1 MTLQNGVGGFD
12 SPPQQPE
19 ANGTG
24 ELAPEADAAN
34 GPATLSPSES
44 DEQPPTIE
52 ALQAQVTE
60 MKEQAAKR
68 ENDYKSLEG
77 RFHSLNRETTQ
88 NNDLS
93 DKVETLVDV
102 VQALVR
108 RDGSQDP
115 EAFVEDLQKVESN
128 AADRRATNSF
138 QATTQS
144 MIGEITETTDELGI
158 NVETAPE
165 LASFRDLWAPAF
177 ENKDMSGIYA
187 AHAEFNRAMRQ
198 MERGR
203 RLQQQEEL
211 TRETEAKVKQALE
224 EHGVN
229 TLDLDSSSSA
239 PASMNGNQ
247 LLERMGNSDVSVSR
261 DEIEQAADVLR
272 KQGIRI

>member
-60 MKEQAAKR
+60 MKEQATKR

-138 QATTQS
+138 QAATQS
-144 MIGEITETTDELGI
+144 MIEEITETIQELGLSI
-158 NVETAPE
+158 DEAPE
-165 LASFRDLWAPAF
+165 LAAFRDLWAPAF

-187 AHAEFNRAMRQ
+187 AHAEFNRAVRH
-198 MERGR
+198 MERNR
-203 RLQQQEEL
+203 RLQQQDEL
-211 TRETEAKVKQALE
+211 TKEAETKVRQALE

-247 LLERMGNSDVSVSR
+247 LLERMGNSDVTVSR
-261 DEIEQAADVLR
+261 DEIVQAQDLLR
-272 KQGIRI
+272 KQGINI

>member
-34 GPATLSPSES
+34 GPATLSPSAS

-77 RFHSLNRETTQ
+77 RFHSQNREVTQ

-93 DKVETLVDV
+93 DKMEMLVDV

-138 QATTQS
+138 QRATQS
-144 MIGEITETTDELGI
+144 MIGEITETTDELGLNI
-158 NVETAPE
+158 ETAPE
-165 LASFRDLWAPAF
+165 LAAFRDLWAPAF

-187 AHAEFNRAMRQ
+187 AHAEFNRAVRQ
-198 MERGR
+198 LERNR
-203 RLQQQEEL
+203 RLQQQDEL
-211 TRETEAKVKQALE
+211 TREAEAKVKQALE

-247 LLERMGNSDVSVSR
+247 LLERMGNSDVTVSK
-261 DEIEQAADVLR
+261 DEIVQARDLLR
-272 KQGIRI
+272 KQGINI

>member
-52 ALQAQVTE
+52 ALQAQLTE

-68 ENDYKSLEG
+68 ENAYKALEG
-77 RFHSLNRETTQ
+77 RFRSQTRETTQ

-138 QATTQS
+138 QVATQS
-144 MIGEITETTDELGI
+144 MIEEITETINELGLNI
-158 NVETAPE
+158 DSSPE
-165 LASFRDLWAPAF
+165 LAAFRDLWAPAF
-177 ENKDMSGIYA
+177 ESKDMSGIYA
-187 AHAEFNRAMRQ
+187 AHAEFNRAVRQ
-198 MERGR
+198 LERNR
-203 RLQQQEEL
+203 RLQQQDEL
-211 TRETEAKVKQALE
+211 TREAEAKVKQALE

-239 PASMNGNQ
+239 PASMNGHQ
-247 LLERMGNSDVSVSR
+247 LLERMGNSDVTVSK
-261 DEIEQAADVLR
+261 DEIIQAQELLR
-272 KQGIRI
+272 KQGINI

>member
-34 GPATLSPSES
+34 GPATLSPSAS

-77 RFHSLNRETTQ
+77 RFHSQNRETTQ

-93 DKVETLVDV
+93 DKMEMLVDV

-138 QATTQS
+138 QRATQS
-144 MIGEITETTDELGI
+144 MIGEITETMDELGLNI
-158 NVETAPE
+158 ETAPE
-165 LASFRDLWAPAF
+165 LAAFRDLWAPAF

-187 AHAEFNRAMRQ
+187 AHAEFNRAVRQ
-198 MERGR
+198 LERNR

-224 EHGVN
+224 EHGIN
-229 TLDLDSSSSA
+229 TLDLDSSSSI
-239 PASMNGNQ
+239 PSSMNGNQ

-261 DEIEQAADVLR
+261 DEIAQAADVLR

>member
-77 RFHSLNRETTQ
+77 RFHSQNRETTQ

-138 QATTQS
+138 QAATQS
-144 MIGEITETTDELGI
+144 MIGEITETMDELGLNI
-158 NVETAPE
+158 ETAPE
-165 LASFRDLWAPAF
+165 LAAFRDLWAPAF
-177 ENKDMSGIYA
+177 ESKDMSGIYA
-187 AHAEFNRAMRQ
+187 AHAEFNRAVRQ
-198 MERGR
+198 MERNR

-247 LLERMGNSDVSVSR
+247 LLERMGNSDVTVSK
-261 DEIEQAADVLR
+261 DEIIQAQELLR
-272 KQGIRI
+272 KQGINI

>member
-34 GPATLSPSES
+34 GPATLSPSAS

-60 MKEQAAKR
+60 MKEQASKR

-77 RFHSLNRETTQ
+77 RFHSQTRETTQ

-93 DKVETLVDV
+93 DKMEMLVDV

-138 QATTQS
+138 QAATQS
-144 MIGEITETTDELGI
+144 MIEEITETMDELGLNI
-158 NVETAPE
+158 ETAPE
-165 LASFRDLWAPAF
+165 LAAFRDLWAPAF

-187 AHAEFNRAMRQ
+187 AHAEFNRAVRQ
-198 MERGR
+198 LERGR
-203 RLQQQEEL
+203 RLQQQDEL
-211 TRETEAKVKQALE
+211 TREADTKVRQALE

-229 TLDLDSSSSA
+229 TLDLDSSSSI
-239 PASMNGNQ
+239 PSSMNGNQ
-247 LLERMGNSDVSVSR
+247 LLARMGNSDVTVSK
-261 DEIEQAADVLR
+261 DEIVQAQDLLR
-272 KQGIRI
+272 KQGINI

>member
-77 RFHSLNRETTQ
+77 RFHSQNREVTQ

-93 DKVETLVDV
+93 DKMEMLVDV

-138 QATTQS
+138 QAATQS

-187 AHAEFNRAMRQ
+187 AHAEFNRAVRQ
-198 MERGR
+198 MERNR

-247 LLERMGNSDVSVSR
+247 LLARMGNSDVTVSK
-261 DEIEQAADVLR
+261 DEIVQAQELLR
-272 KQGIRI
+272 KQGINI

>member
-34 GPATLSPSES
+34 GPATLSPSAS

-52 ALQAQVTE
+52 ALQAQLTE
-60 MKEQAAKR
+60 MKEQASKR

-77 RFHSLNRETTQ
+77 RFHSQTRETTQ

-93 DKVETLVDV
+93 DKMEMLVDV

-115 EAFVEDLQKVESN
+115 EAFVEDLQKVETN

-138 QATTQS
+138 QVATQG
-144 MIGEITETTDELGI
+144 MIEEIREAMDELGLNI
-158 NVETAPE
+158 ETASE
-165 LASFRDLWAPAF
+165 LAAFRDLWAPAF
-177 ENKDMSGIYA
+177 ESKDMSGIYA
-187 AHAEFNRAMRQ
+187 AHAEFNRAVRQ
-198 MERGR
+198 LERGR
-203 RLQQQEEL
+203 RLQQQDEL
-211 TRETEAKVKQALE
+211 TKEADTKVRQALE

-229 TLDLDSSSSA
+229 TLDLDSSSSI
-239 PASMNGNQ
+239 PSSMNGNQ
-247 LLERMGNSDVSVSR
+247 LLARMGNPDTPVTK
-261 DEIEQAADVLR
+261 DEIGQAQELLR
-272 KQGIRI
+272 KQGINI

>member
-52 ALQAQVTE
+52 ALQAQLTE

-77 RFHSLNRETTQ
+77 RFHSQTRETTQ

-138 QATTQS
+138 QVATQS
-144 MIGEITETTDELGI
+144 MIEEITETIQELGLSI
-158 NVETAPE
+158 DEAPE
-165 LASFRDLWAPAF
+165 LAAFRDLWAPAF

-198 MERGR
+198 MERNR

-229 TLDLDSSSSA
+229 TLDLDSSSSI
-239 PASMNGNQ
+239 PSSMNGNQ

-261 DEIEQAADVLR
+261 DEIAQAADVLR

>member
-34 GPATLSPSES
+34 GPATLSPSAS

-60 MKEQAAKR
+60 MKEQASKR

-138 QATTQS
+138 QVATQG
-144 MIGEITETTDELGI
+144 MIEEITEAMDELGL

-165 LASFRDLWAPAF
+165 LAAFRDLWAPAF

-187 AHAEFNRAMRQ
+187 AHAEFNRAVRQ
-198 MERGR
+198 LERGR
-203 RLQQQEEL
+203 RLQQQDEL

-229 TLDLDSSSSA
+229 TLDLDSSSSI
-239 PASMNGNQ
+239 PSSMNGNQ

-261 DEIEQAADVLR
+261 DEIAQAADVLR

>member
-138 QATTQS
+138 QAATQS
-144 MIGEITETTDELGI
+144 MIGEITETMDELGLNI
-158 NVETAPE
+158 ETAPE
-165 LASFRDLWAPAF
+165 LAAFRDLWAPAF

-261 DEIEQAADVLR
+261 DEIAQAADVLR

>member
-34 GPATLSPSES
+34 GPATLSPSAS

-138 QATTQS
+138 QRATQS
-144 MIGEITETTDELGI
+144 MIGEITETTDELGLNI
-158 NVETAPE
+158 ETAPE
-165 LASFRDLWAPAF
+165 LAAFRDLWAPAF

-187 AHAEFNRAMRQ
+187 AHAEFNRAVRQ
-198 MERGR
+198 LERNR
-203 RLQQQEEL
+203 RLQQQDEL
-211 TRETEAKVKQALE
+211 TREAEAKVKQALE

-247 LLERMGNSDVSVSR
+247 LLERMGNSDVTVSK
-261 DEIEQAADVLR
+261 DEIVQARDLLR
-272 KQGIRI
+272 KQGINI

>member
-34 GPATLSPSES
+34 GPATLSPSAS

-60 MKEQAAKR
+60 MKEQASKR

-138 QATTQS
+138 QVATQG
-144 MIGEITETTDELGI
+144 MIEEITEAMDELGL

-165 LASFRDLWAPAF
+165 LAAFRDLWAPAF

-198 MERGR
+198 LERGR
-203 RLQQQEEL
+203 RLQQQDEL
-211 TRETEAKVKQALE
+211 TREADTKVRQALE

-247 LLERMGNSDVSVSR
+247 LLERMGNSDVTVSKEEIAQAR
-261 DEIEQAADVLR
+261 DLFR
-272 KQGIRI
+272 KQGLNI

>member
-52 ALQAQVTE
+52 ALQAQLTE

-68 ENDYKSLEG
+68 ENDYKALEG
-77 RFHSLNRETTQ
+77 RFRSQTRETTQ
-88 NNDLS
+88 SNDLS

-138 QATTQS
+138 QAATQS
-144 MIGEITETTDELGI
+144 MIGEITETMDELGLNI
-158 NVETAPE
+158 ETAPE
-165 LASFRDLWAPAF
+165 LAAFRDLWAPAF

-198 MERGR
+198 MERNR

-247 LLERMGNSDVSVSR
+247 LLERMGNSDVTVTTE
-261 DEIEQAADVLR
+261 EIVQAQELLR
-272 KQGIRI
+272 KQGINI

>member
-34 GPATLSPSES
+34 GPATLSPSAS

-60 MKEQAAKR
+60 MKEQASKR

-138 QATTQS
+138 QAATQS

-165 LASFRDLWAPAF
+165 LAAFRDLWAPAF

-229 TLDLDSSSSA
+229 TLDLDSSSSI
-239 PASMNGNQ
+239 PSSMNGNQ

-261 DEIEQAADVLR
+261 DEIAQAADVLR

>member
-138 QATTQS
+138 QRATQS
-144 MIGEITETTDELGI
+144 MIGEITETMDELGLNI
-158 NVETAPE
+158 ETAPE
-165 LASFRDLWAPAF
+165 LAAFRDLWAPAF

-187 AHAEFNRAMRQ
+187 AHAEFNRAVRQ
-198 MERGR
+198 MERNR
-203 RLQQQEEL
+203 RLQQQDEL
-211 TRETEAKVKQALE
+211 TKEAETKVRQALE

-239 PASMNGNQ
+239 PASMNGHQ
-247 LLERMGNSDVSVSR
+247 LLERMGNSDVTVSR
-261 DEIEQAADVLR
+261 DEIVQAQDLLR
-272 KQGIRI
+272 KQGINI

>member
-34 GPATLSPSES
+34 GPATLSPSAS

-77 RFHSLNRETTQ
+77 RFHSQTRETTQ

-93 DKVETLVDV
+93 DKMEMLVDV

-138 QATTQS
+138 QVATQS
-144 MIGEITETTDELGI
+144 MIEEITETMNELGLNI
-158 NVETAPE
+158 DSAPE
-165 LASFRDLWAPAF
+165 LAAFRDLWAPAF
-177 ENKDMSGIYA
+177 ESKDMSGIYA

-198 MERGR
+198 LERGR
-203 RLQQQEEL
+203 RLQQQDEL
-211 TRETEAKVKQALE
+211 TKEADTKVRQALE

-229 TLDLDSSSSA
+229 TLDLDSSSSI
-239 PASMNGNQ
+239 PSSMNGNQ
-247 LLERMGNSDVSVSR
+247 LLERMGNSDVTVSK
-261 DEIEQAADVLR
+261 DEIAQARDLFR
-272 KQGIRI
+272 KQGLNI

>member
-77 RFHSLNRETTQ
+77 RFHSQNRETTQ

-138 QATTQS
+138 QAATQS
-144 MIGEITETTDELGI
+144 MIGEITETMDELGLNI
-158 NVETAPE
+158 ETAPE
-165 LASFRDLWAPAF
+165 LAAFRDLWAPAF
-177 ENKDMSGIYA
+177 ESKDMSGIYA
-187 AHAEFNRAMRQ
+187 AHAEFNRAVRQ
-198 MERGR
+198 MERNR
-203 RLQQQEEL
+203 RLQQQDEL

-239 PASMNGNQ
+239 PASMNGHQ
-247 LLERMGNSDVSVSR
+247 LLERMGNSDVTVSK
-261 DEIEQAADVLR
+261 DEIIQAQELLR
-272 KQGIRI
+272 KQGINI

>member
-138 QATTQS
+138 QAATQS
-144 MIGEITETTDELGI
+144 MIGEITETMDELGLNI
-158 NVETAPE
+158 ETAPE
-165 LASFRDLWAPAF
+165 LAAFRDLWAPAF
-177 ENKDMSGIYA
+177 ESKDMSGIYA

-198 MERGR
+198 LERNR

-239 PASMNGNQ
+239 PASMNGHQ
-247 LLERMGNSDVSVSR
+247 LLERMGNSDVTVSK
-261 DEIEQAADVLR
+261 DEIIQAQELLR
-272 KQGIRI
+272 KQGINI

>member
-52 ALQAQVTE
+52 ALQAQLTE

-68 ENDYKSLEG
+68 ENDYKALEG
-77 RFHSLNRETTQ
+77 RFRSQTREINQ
-88 NNDLS
+88 FDEIS
-93 DKVETLVDV
+93 DNMAVLVDT
-102 VQALVR
+102 VQALIR
-108 RDGSQDP
+108 RNGSEDP

-138 QATTQS
+138 QRATQS

-165 LASFRDLWAPAF
+165 LAAFRELWAPAF

-187 AHAEFNRAMRQ
+187 AHAEFNRAVRQ
-198 MERGR
+198 MERNR
-203 RLQQQEEL
+203 RLQQQDEL
-211 TRETEAKVKQALE
+211 TREAEAKVKQALE

-247 LLERMGNSDVSVSR
+247 LLERMGNSDVTVTTE
-261 DEIEQAADVLR
+261 EIVQAQELLR
-272 KQGIRI
+272 KQGINI

>member
-77 RFHSLNRETTQ
+77 RFHSLNREVTQ

-93 DKVETLVDV
+93 DKMEMLVDV

-108 RDGSQDP
+108 RDGAQDP

-138 QATTQS
+138 QAATQS
-144 MIGEITETTDELGI
+144 MIGEITETMDELGLNI
-158 NVETAPE
+158 ETAPE
-165 LASFRDLWAPAF
+165 LAAFRDLWAPAF

-187 AHAEFNRAMRQ
+187 AHAEFNRAVRH
-198 MERGR
+198 MERNR
-203 RLQQQEEL
+203 RLQQQDEL
-211 TRETEAKVKQALE
+211 TKEAETKVRQALE

-239 PASMNGNQ
+239 PASMNGHQ
-247 LLERMGNSDVSVSR
+247 LLERMGNSDVTVSK
-261 DEIEQAADVLR
+261 DEIIQAQELLR
-272 KQGIRI
+272 KQGINI

>member
-77 RFHSLNRETTQ
+77 RFHSQTRETTQ

-93 DKVETLVDV
+93 DKMEMLVDV

-138 QATTQS
+138 QAATQS
-144 MIGEITETTDELGI
+144 MIGEITETMDELGLNI
-158 NVETAPE
+158 ETAPE
-165 LASFRDLWAPAF
+165 LAAFRELWAPAF

-229 TLDLDSSSSA
+229 TLDLDSSSST

-247 LLERMGNSDVSVSR
+247 LLERMGNSDVTVSK
-261 DEIEQAADVLR
+261 DEIIQAQDLLR
-272 KQGIRI
+272 KQGINI

>member
-138 QATTQS
+138 QAATQS
-144 MIGEITETTDELGI
+144 MIGEITETMDELGLNI
-158 NVETAPE
+158 ETAPE
-165 LASFRDLWAPAF
+165 LAAFRDLWAPAF
-177 ENKDMSGIYA
+177 ESKDMSGIYA
-187 AHAEFNRAMRQ
+187 AHAEFNRAVRQ
-198 MERGR
+198 MERNR

-247 LLERMGNSDVSVSR
+247 LLERMGNSDVTVSK
-261 DEIEQAADVLR
+261 DEIIQAQELLR
-272 KQGIRI
+272 KQGINI

>member
-34 GPATLSPSES
+34 GPATLSPSAS

-52 ALQAQVTE
+52 ALQAQLTE

-77 RFHSLNRETTQ
+77 RFHSQARETTQ

-138 QATTQS
+138 QAATQS
-144 MIGEITETTDELGI
+144 MIGEITETMDELGLNI
-158 NVETAPE
+158 ETAPE
-165 LASFRDLWAPAF
+165 LAAFRDLWAPAF

-198 MERGR
+198 MERNR

-229 TLDLDSSSSA
+229 TLDLDSSSSI
-239 PASMNGNQ
+239 PASMNGHQ

-261 DEIEQAADVLR
+261 DEIAQAADVLR

>member
-138 QATTQS
+138 QAATQS
-144 MIGEITETTDELGI
+144 MIGEITETMDELGLNI
-158 NVETAPE
+158 ETAPE
-165 LASFRDLWAPAF
+165 LAAFRDLWAPAF

-187 AHAEFNRAMRQ
+187 AHAEFNRAVRQ
-198 MERGR
+198 MERNR

-247 LLERMGNSDVSVSR
+247 LLERMGNSDVTVSK
-261 DEIEQAADVLR
+261 DEIVQARDLLR
-272 KQGIRI
+272 KQGINI

>member
-138 QATTQS
+138 QAATQS

-247 LLERMGNSDVSVSR
+247 LLARMGNSDVTVSK
-261 DEIEQAADVLR
+261 DEIVQAQELLR
-272 KQGIRI
+272 KQGINI

>member
-77 RFHSLNRETTQ
+77 RFHSQNRETTQ

-93 DKVETLVDV
+93 DKMEMLVDV

-138 QATTQS
+138 QAATQS
-144 MIGEITETTDELGI
+144 MIGEITETMDELGLNI
-158 NVETAPE
+158 ETAPE
-165 LASFRDLWAPAF
+165 LAAFRDLWAPAF

-187 AHAEFNRAMRQ
+187 AHAEFNRAVRQ
-198 MERGR
+198 MERNR
-203 RLQQQEEL
+203 RLQQQDEL

-247 LLERMGNSDVSVSR
+247 LLERMGNPDTPVTK
-261 DEIEQAADVLR
+261 DEIGQARELLR
-272 KQGIRI
+272 KQGINI

>member
-34 GPATLSPSES
+34 GPATLSPSAS

-60 MKEQAAKR
+60 MKEQASKR

-138 QATTQS
+138 QVATQG
-144 MIGEITETTDELGI
+144 MIEEITEAMDELGL

-165 LASFRDLWAPAF
+165 LAAFRDLWAPAF
-177 ENKDMSGIYA
+177 ESKDMSGIYA

-198 MERGR
+198 MERNR

-247 LLERMGNSDVSVSR
+247 LLERMGNPDTPVTK
-261 DEIEQAADVLR
+261 DEIGQAWDLLR
-272 KQGIRI
+272 KQGINI

>member
-138 QATTQS
+138 QAATQS
-144 MIGEITETTDELGI
+144 MIGEITETMDELGLNI
-158 NVETAPE
+158 ETAPE
-165 LASFRDLWAPAF
+165 LAAFRDLWAPAF
-177 ENKDMSGIYA
+177 ESKDMSGIYA
-187 AHAEFNRAMRQ
+187 AHAEFNRAVRQ
-198 MERGR
+198 MERNR

-247 LLERMGNSDVSVSR
+247 LLARMGNSDVTVSK
-261 DEIEQAADVLR
+261 DEIVQAQELLR
-272 KQGIRI
+272 KQGINI

>member
-68 ENDYKSLEG
+68 ENDYKALEG
-77 RFHSLNRETTQ
+77 RFRSQTRETTQ

-138 QATTQS
+138 QAATQS
-144 MIGEITETTDELGI
+144 MIGEITETTDELGLNI
-158 NVETAPE
+158 ETAPE
-165 LASFRDLWAPAF
+165 LAAFRDLWAPAF

-187 AHAEFNRAMRQ
+187 AHAEFNRAVRQ
-198 MERGR
+198 LERNR
-203 RLQQQEEL
+203 RLQQQDEL

-247 LLERMGNSDVSVSR
+247 LLERMGNSDVTVSK
-261 DEIEQAADVLR
+261 DEIVQARDLLR
-272 KQGIRI
+272 KQGINI

>member
-34 GPATLSPSES
+34 GPATLSPSAS

-77 RFHSLNRETTQ
+77 RFHSQARETTQ

-138 QATTQS
+138 QAATQS
-144 MIGEITETTDELGI
+144 MIGEITETMDELGLNI
-158 NVETAPE
+158 ETAPE
-165 LASFRDLWAPAF
+165 LAAFRDLWAPAF

-198 MERGR
+198 MERNR

-224 EHGVN
+224 EHGIN
-229 TLDLDSSSSA
+229 TLDLDSSSSI
-239 PASMNGNQ
+239 PSSMNGNQ

-261 DEIEQAADVLR
+261 DEIAQAADVLR

>member
-138 QATTQS
+138 QAATQS

-187 AHAEFNRAMRQ
+187 AHAEFNRAVRQ
-198 MERGR
+198 MERNR

-247 LLERMGNSDVSVSR
+247 LLERMGNPDTPVTK
-261 DEIEQAADVLR
+261 DEIVQARDLLR
-272 KQGIRI
+272 KQGINI

>member
-60 MKEQAAKR
+60 MKEQATKR

-138 QATTQS
+138 QAATQS
-144 MIGEITETTDELGI
+144 MIEEITETIQELGLSI
-158 NVETAPE
+158 DEAPE
-165 LASFRDLWAPAF
+165 LTAFRDLWAPAF
-177 ENKDMSGIYA
+177 ESKDMSGIYA
-187 AHAEFNRAMRQ
+187 AHAEFNRAVRH
-198 MERGR
+198 MERNR
-203 RLQQQEEL
+203 RLQQQDEL
-211 TRETEAKVKQALE
+211 TKEAETKVRQALE

-239 PASMNGNQ
+239 PASMNGHQ
-247 LLERMGNSDVSVSR
+247 LLARMGNSDVTVSR
-261 DEIEQAADVLR
+261 DEIVQAQDLLR
-272 KQGIRI
+272 KQGINI

>member
-34 GPATLSPSES
+34 GPATLSPSAS

-60 MKEQAAKR
+60 MKEQATKR
-68 ENDYKSLEG
+68 ENDYKALEG
-77 RFHSLNRETTQ
+77 RFRSQVKETTQ
-88 NNDLS
+88 FDEIS
-93 DKVETLVDV
+93 DNMAVLVDT
-102 VQALVR
+102 VQALIR
-108 RDGSQDP
+108 HQGSQDS
-115 EAFVEDLQKVESN
+115 EAYVEDLQKVEAN

-138 QATTQS
+138 QRATQS
-144 MIGEITETTDELGI
+144 MIGEITETMDELGLNI
-158 NVETAPE
+158 ETAPE
-165 LASFRDLWAPAF
+165 LAAFRDLWAPAF

-247 LLERMGNSDVSVSR
+247 LLERMGNSDVTVTTE
-261 DEIEQAADVLR
+261 EIVQAQELLR
-272 KQGIRI
+272 KQGINI

>member
-52 ALQAQVTE
+52 ALQAQLTE

-68 ENDYKSLEG
+68 ENDYKALEG
-77 RFHSLNRETTQ
+77 RFRSQTRETNQ
-88 NNDLS
+88 FDEIS
-93 DKVETLVDV
+93 DNMAVLVDT
-102 VQALVR
+102 VQALIR
-108 RDGSQDP
+108 RNGSEDP

-138 QATTQS
+138 QRATQS
-144 MIGEITETTDELGI
+144 MIGEITETMDELGLNI
-158 NVETAPE
+158 ETAPE
-165 LASFRDLWAPAF
+165 LAAFRELWAPAF

-187 AHAEFNRAMRQ
+187 AHAEFNRAVRQ
-198 MERGR
+198 LERNR
-203 RLQQQEEL
+203 RLQQQDEL
-211 TRETEAKVKQALE
+211 TREAEAKVKQALE

-247 LLERMGNSDVSVSR
+247 LLERMGNSDVTVSK
-261 DEIEQAADVLR
+261 DEIVQARDLLR
-272 KQGIRI
+272 KQGINI

>member
-34 GPATLSPSES
+34 GPATLSPSAS

-52 ALQAQVTE
+52 ALQAQLTE

-77 RFHSLNRETTQ
+77 RFHSQTRETTQ

-93 DKVETLVDV
+93 DKMEMLVDV

-138 QATTQS
+138 QVATQG
-144 MIGEITETTDELGI
+144 MIEEITEAMDELGL

-165 LASFRDLWAPAF
+165 LAAFRDLWAPAF

-187 AHAEFNRAMRQ
+187 AHAEFNRAVRQ
-198 MERGR
+198 LERNR
-203 RLQQQEEL
+203 RLQQQDEL
-211 TRETEAKVKQALE
+211 TREADTKVRQALE

-247 LLERMGNSDVSVSR
+247 LLERMGNSDVTVSKEEIAQAR
-261 DEIEQAADVLR
+261 DLFR
-272 KQGIRI
+272 KQGLNI